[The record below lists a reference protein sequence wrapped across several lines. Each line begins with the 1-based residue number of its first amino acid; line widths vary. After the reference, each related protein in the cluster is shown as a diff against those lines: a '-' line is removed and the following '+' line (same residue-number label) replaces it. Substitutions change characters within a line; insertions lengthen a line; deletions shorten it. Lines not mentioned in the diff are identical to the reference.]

1 MALAITMAMASMLPG
16 LKMEELVVLLVLA
29 VKAVKKKISSITR
42 C

>member
-1 MALAITMAMASMLPG
+1 MALAITMAMVAMLPG